1 MERWLKHQPVDEDGD
16 SEAEYA
22 FREDVKLKFCQNI
35 LSLQSQFNS
44 TSDAAKRQRIAYRL
58 ATYLAQASAAGD
70 CWFLSRYGVGSSLWT
85 WEDRDMPDDRFVGD
99 PLQQLSLRYLNL
111 ALASSDRD
119 LRERA
124 LYAMAWLPMDP
135 AYKEVFENDTF
146 RRVYRKQSRQFK
158 AYMDLARWR
167 ATGQASAFVTHCDIL
182 TRFARDNYRQ
192 AVRPPRK
199 QADIFN

>member
-1 MERWLKHQPVDEDGD
+1 M
-16 SEAEYA
+16 
-22 FREDVKLKFCQNI
+22 
-35 LSLQSQFNS
+35 QSQYNS